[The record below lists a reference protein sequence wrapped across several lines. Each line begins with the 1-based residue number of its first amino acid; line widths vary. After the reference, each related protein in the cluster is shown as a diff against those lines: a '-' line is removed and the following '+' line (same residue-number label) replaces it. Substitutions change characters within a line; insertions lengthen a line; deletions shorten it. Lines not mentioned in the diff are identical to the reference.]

1 MDNNLNRK
9 VLDYIKI
16 NKATDDIVKYIDDRR
31 KGVTT
36 SLKTRWS
43 KFNSVCMGGIEPNIL
58 VTIGGIS
65 GSGKSSF
72 VNSLETDLF
81 DLNPDEDIVVLSFSY
96 EMISAKQIGRKL
108 SYKLKKTV
116 SELYSGNTTSITDED
131 FIQVKKI
138 SEKLKQ
144 YNIYY
149 CDTPGSIEEM
159 ENTILHFNDTI
170 AKNKWLIIILDH
182 TLLIKGKP
190 DEEERIML
198 SQLQRMFI
206 RLKKRDKNT
215 IIQLTQLNR
224 NIEQLDRIKNP
235 SMHFPQRSDISGS
248 DSVYAAS
255 DYVII
260 LHRPEILGIQTYGVY
275 NWPAKDF
282 VYMHISKNRD
292 GEPCI
297 LQFINNLKYNSLDE
311 PET

>member
-1 MDNNLNRK
+1 MDNNSS
-9 VLDYIKI
+9 KI
-16 NKATDDIVKYIDDRR
+16 LQYVRIDKATDDIVKYIDDRR
-31 KGVTT
+31 RGVTS
-36 SLKTRWS
+36 SLKTRWK
-43 KFNSVCMGGIEPNIL
+43 KFNSVCMGGAEPNSLI
-58 VTIGGIS
+58 TIGGIS
-65 GSGKSSF
+65 GCGKSSF
-72 VNSLETDLF
+72 VNTLETDII
-81 DLNPDEDIVVLSFSY
+81 DLNPEHEIIVLNFSL

-116 SELYSGNTTSITDED
+116 SELYSGTGQESVTEND
-131 FIQVKKI
+131 FAHIQKEAEKI
-138 SEKLKQ
+138 KR

-149 CDTPGSIEEM
+149 CDTPGTIEEM
-159 ENTILHFNDTI
+159 EQTILHFNNTI
-170 AKNKWLIIILDH
+170 AKNKWLVIILDH
-182 TLLIKGKP
+182 TLLIKGRP
-190 DEEERIML
+190 EEEERIIL

-260 LHRPEILGIQTYGVY
+260 LHRPEILGIQTYGVS

-282 VYMHISKNRD
+282 IYMHISKNRD
-292 GEPCI
+292 GEPCV
-297 LQFINNLKYNSLDE
+297 LQFVNNLKYNSIEE
-311 PET
+311 PD

>member
-1 MDNNLNRK
+1 MDNSSSKILQYVR
-9 VLDYIKI
+9 I
-16 NKATDDIVKYIDDRR
+16 NKATEDIVRYIDDRR
-31 KGVTT
+31 RGSNI
-36 SLKTRWS
+36 SLKTRWN
-43 KFNSVCMGGIEPNIL
+43 KYNSVCMGGIEPNIL
-58 VTIGGIS
+58 ITIGGIS

-72 VNSLETDLF
+72 VNLLETDII
-81 DLNPDEDIVVLSFSY
+81 DLNPEQEIVILNFNY
-96 EMISAKQIGRKL
+96 EMISAKQVGRKL

-116 SELYSGNTTSITDED
+116 SELYSGDGVTNISDTD
-131 FIQVKKI
+131 FMQIKKE
-138 SEKLKQ
+138 SEKLTQ

-149 CDTPGSIEEM
+149 CDTPGTIEEM
-159 ENTILHFNDTI
+159 ENTILYFNNTI
-170 AKNKWLIIILDH
+170 AKDKWLITILDH
-182 TLLIKGKP
+182 TLLIKGRP
-190 DEEERIML
+190 EEEERIML

-260 LHRPEILGIQTYGVY
+260 LHRPEILGIQIYGVS

-282 VYMHISKNRD
+282 IYMHISKNRD
-292 GEPCI
+292 GEPCV
-297 LQFINNLKYNSLDE
+297 LQFVNNLKYNSIEE
-311 PET
+311 PD

>member
-1 MDNNLNRK
+1 MDNSSSKILQY
-9 VLDYIKI
+9 VKI
-16 NKATDDIVKYIDDRR
+16 NKATEDIVRYIDDRR
-31 KGVTT
+31 RGSNI
-36 SLKTRWS
+36 SLKTRWN
-43 KFNSVCMGGIEPNIL
+43 KYNSVCMGGIEPNIL
-58 VTIGGIS
+58 ITIGGIS

-72 VNSLETDLF
+72 VNLLESDII
-81 DLNPDEDIVVLSFSY
+81 DLNPEQEIVILNFNY
-96 EMISAKQIGRKL
+96 EMISAKQVGRKL

-116 SELYSGNTTSITDED
+116 SELYSGDGVTNISDTD
-131 FIQVKKI
+131 FIQIKKE
-138 SEKLKQ
+138 SEKLTQ

-149 CDTPGSIEEM
+149 CDTPGTIEEM
-159 ENTILHFNDTI
+159 ENTILYFNNTI
-170 AKNKWLIIILDH
+170 AKDKWLITILDH
-182 TLLIKGKP
+182 TLLIKGRP
-190 DEEERIML
+190 EEEERIML

-260 LHRPEILGIQTYGVY
+260 LHRPEILGIQTYGIS

-282 VYMHISKNRD
+282 IYMHISKNRD
-292 GEPCI
+292 GEPCV
-297 LQFINNLKYNSLDE
+297 LQFVNNLKYNSIEE
-311 PET
+311 PD